1 MLVNMD
7 VKSWTK
13 ISSFFYLF
21 ICVLAAK
28 VTTRAKI
35 NGSLCYAIDWSG

>member
-1 MLVNMD
+1 MLMNMD

-13 ISSFFYLF
+13 ISSFFYF
-21 ICVLAAK
+21 VICVLAAK

-35 NGSLCYAIDWSG
+35 DGSLCYAIDCSG